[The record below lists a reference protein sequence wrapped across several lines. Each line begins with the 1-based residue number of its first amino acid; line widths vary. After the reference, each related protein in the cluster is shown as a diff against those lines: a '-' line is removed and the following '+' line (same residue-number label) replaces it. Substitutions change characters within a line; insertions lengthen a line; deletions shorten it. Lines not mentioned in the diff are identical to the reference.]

1 MSLYFK
7 CPPIINYLVQKVNRY
22 TFLIVKNLISVVGFL
37 IMKII
42 QIFIRQKTVWRL
54 TWFSRF
60 IALFLLFFIIFLT
73 RGIWK
78 DAITSFIIAPDT
90 TKKSDAILIE
100 GWKYPQ
106 GAVLRAAIKLKEDGI
121 GKTLFFVEYLSSSEA
136 SITDLEI
143 PLLYHEMLNLY
154 FKSESVDPGNIERI
168 FVELKD
174 PVTWNTA
181 FTVMKA
187 LSDRGY
193 RSLII
198 VSPWAH
204 SRRSCDVYSI
214 AGKKRNIEV
223 TCRPVEGGIR
233 KDNWWRSHMGM
244 SMVLGEVVKRIYYI
258 FRIS

>member
-1 MSLYFK
+1 
-7 CPPIINYLVQKVNRY
+7 
-22 TFLIVKNLISVVGFL
+22 
-37 IMKII
+37 MKIN
-42 QIFIRQKTVWRL
+42 QIFIRQKTAWRL
-54 TWFSRF
+54 TWFGRF
-60 IALFLLFFIIFLT
+60 IGLFLLLVIIFLT

-78 DAITSFIIAPDT
+78 DAIVSFITAPDT
-90 TKKSDAILIE
+90 TSKSDAILIE

-106 GAVLRAAIKLKEDGI
+106 GAVLRAAIKLKEDGM
-121 GKTLFFVEYLSSSEA
+121 GKTLFFVEYLPSSEI

-154 FKSESVDPGNIERI
+154 FKSERVDPDMIERI
-168 FVELKD
+168 PVELKD

-181 FTVMKA
+181 FSVMKA

-193 RSLII
+193 RSMII

-214 AGKKRNIEV
+214 AGKKRSIEV
-223 TCRPVEGGIR
+223 TCKPVEGGIS

-244 SMVLGEVVKRIYYI
+244 SMVLGEVIKRIYYM